1 MFKSEARKRN
11 GTPGRVNLMTM
22 NTVVLVGVLLCA
34 IPFVYMISASFRREG
49 DLYKLPVTVYP
60 REWTMHNFHTLF
72 DKTEYV
78 RWYGNTIFTASIRT
92 VLGVYLAAHWLAPPS
107 PNTSFVS
114 SASFSSWC
122 WRR

>member
-1 MFKSEARKRN
+1 MFKSERKSAM
-11 GTPGRVNLMTM
+11 GASRVNILSM
-22 NTVVLVGVLLCA
+22 NTIVLVGVLLCA

-92 VLGVYLAAHWLAPPS
+92 GPRRLFG
-107 PNTSFVS
+107 SFG
-114 SASFSSWC
+114 
-122 WRR
+122 RRRFRQI